1 MLLRLVWIENLF
13 RRGEMNT
20 VKKPLLLGFLILLA
34 PVVAL
39 TQSPIDGTWKTDV
52 NQVQMPK
59 KPDVYLLQNG
69 RYQCKTCVPP
79 TDIQADGQDHKV
91 AGSRYFDTMSITV
104 VDDHTIEETDKKDG
118 KVVGTSKTMIAPD
131 GKTGTF
137 EFSDSSATNGG
148 APVTGK
154 GEITRVAAGPAGSH
168 AVSGS
173 WRTSK
178 MSDLSDNGST
188 VTYKVEGDTLNM
200 SSPMGQSYSAK
211 MDGTDTPYKGDPGI
225 TSVSVKSMGKNG
237 FDEMDK
243 RDGKVLY
250 VAHIRVAP
258 DGKTMNVVVDDKRRG
273 TTMRFVSTKQ

>member
-1 MLLRLVWIENLF
+1 
-13 RRGEMNT
+13 MNT
-20 VKKPLLLGFLILLA
+20 VKKPLVLGFLILLA
-34 PVVAL
+34 PVTAL
-39 TQSPIDGTWKTDV
+39 AQSPIDGTWKADLS
-52 NQVQMPK
+52 QVQMPK

-69 RYQCKTCVPP
+69 RYQCKTCTPP
-79 TDIQADGQDHKV
+79 IDVKADGQHQKV
-91 AGSRYFDTMSITV
+91 TGSRYIDTMSITV
-104 VDDHTIEETDKKDG
+104 VDDHTIQETDKKDG

-154 GEITRVAAGPAGSH
+154 GEITQVAAGPAGSH

-178 MSDLSDNGST
+178 MSDLSDNGT
-188 VTYKVEGDTLNM
+188 TITYKVEGDTLNM
-200 SSPMGQSYSAK
+200 SNPLGQSYSAK

-237 FDEMDK
+237 FDETDK
-243 RDGKVLY
+243 RDGKALY
-250 VAHIRVAP
+250 VAHVRVAP
-258 DGKTMNVVVDDKRRG
+258 DGKTMNVTVDDKQRG